1 MCLPSV
7 WFLPHGK
14 RTCLPCAKL
23 SPCVS
28 STGSR
33 QRSKDAVCL
42 EFAVRFGE
50 WHTAKNSFAVCL
62 SFAVCCFGL
71 HTANTTFAGCP
82 RFSPRQISGHTTN
95 ARFPVV
101 RAYLTNYHNQR
112 LIWVMMMPGFYLWH
126 LQSPASKFS
135 SIFNYSKKIIY
146 FQAMNHN
153 HWIYIWWLYDIF
165 NL

>member
-1 MCLPSV
+1 VSSRKILEGKFKFFPTCLPCAPLRHTAKRV
-7 WFLPHGK
+7 FAECLILAHGK

-28 STGSR
+28 SAGSR

-50 WHTAKNSFAVCL
+50 YHTAKTSFAVCL

-71 HTANTTFAGCP
+71 HTANTTFAVCP
-82 RFSPRQISGHTTN
+82 RFSTRQIFGHTAN

-101 RAYLTNYHNQR
+101 IDTICTIKVQ
-112 LIWVMMMPGFYLWH
+112 
-126 LQSPASKFS
+126 
-135 SIFNYSKKIIY
+135 
-146 FQAMNHN
+146 
-153 HWIYIWWLYDIF
+153 
-165 NL
+165 